1 MCSFAVTELLQRTLK
16 RVLLKDRFLYKVPV

>member
-1 MCSFAVTELLQRTLK
+1 MCSLGVTELLQRTLK

>member
-1 MCSFAVTELLQRTLK
+1 MCSFGVTELLQRTLK